1 MKKPKTFEELY
12 RLVNPKDLLEI
23 LDFSGINDHRDK
35 DHATLKKEFSTKVY
49 QGIKDSWKSPIY
61 YNYDITDKH
70 YDTIVKCIQDFY
82 YWSHEFS
89 HEYSN
94 IYQRVIN
101 ALEISMNEIY
111 KGHYR

>member
-12 RLVNPKDLLEI
+12 KLVNPKDLLEI

-35 DHATLKKEFSTKVY
+35 DHATLKREFSTKVY
-49 QGIKDSWKSPIY
+49 QGIKDRWKSPIY
-61 YNYDITDKH
+61 YDYDITDKH
-70 YDTIVKCIQDFY
+70 YDMIVKCIQDFY